1 LSKRTKVGL
10 TSSQRLHFDIY
21 GFVILRQVL
30 TSNEIKEL
38 YQSLQLAKSMIEK
51 GSKLPPIYTH
61 RIGKHH
67 ILMGNLVQYH
77 RSLLEYAVHP
87 KLIPLVED
95 IVGGEVRLEETEA
108 IINRRDPENNLP
120 KVNSHRYQPIAFHRG
135 TKHGWG
141 TYIEQGKFHCVFVKT
156 LAYLTD
162 VGRDDGGTTLIPG
175 SHRLTWSEKDVV
187 EAALADEN
195 LLYQVEAKA
204 GDILLFAESLIH
216 STTAIRSE
224 NERTILV
231 AGYTPTMFQPWPGNE
246 VDPEFIA
253 SLPPEIQPIISG
265 SSSWHWQRNY

>member
-1 LSKRTKVGL
+1 MSKRTKVGL

-21 GFVILRQVL
+21 GFVSLRQVL

-108 IINRRDPENNLP
+108 IINR
-120 KVNSHRYQPIAFHRG
+120 
-135 TKHGWG
+135 
-141 TYIEQGKFHCVFVKT
+141 
-156 LAYLTD
+156 
-162 VGRDDGGTTLIPG
+162 
-175 SHRLTWSEKDVV
+175 
-187 EAALADEN
+187 
-195 LLYQVEAKA
+195 
-204 GDILLFAESLIH
+204 
-216 STTAIRSE
+216 
-224 NERTILV
+224 
-231 AGYTPTMFQPWPGNE
+231 
-246 VDPEFIA
+246 
-253 SLPPEIQPIISG
+253 
-265 SSSWHWQRNY
+265 

>member
-1 LSKRTKVGL
+1 MSKRTKVGL

-108 IINRRDPENNLP
+108 IINRRDPESNLP

-141 TYIEQGKFHCVFVKT
+141 TYIEQDKFHCVFVKT

-187 EAALADEN
+187 EAA
-195 LLYQVEAKA
+195 
-204 GDILLFAESLIH
+204 
-216 STTAIRSE
+216 
-224 NERTILV
+224 
-231 AGYTPTMFQPWPGNE
+231 
-246 VDPEFIA
+246 
-253 SLPPEIQPIISG
+253 
-265 SSSWHWQRNY
+265 